1 MTNNSL
7 ADIKS
12 RLNASNML
20 TAILYSLGSVEIKRE
35 EIDKIL
41 DYQKPEHLKD
51 LSVDETYKDTFMDY
65 IKHRGGYASLQYDEK
80 SDNIK
85 FTLMSREEAEQEMEN
100 GNSLGFVCVR
110 SYWNDYAHS

>member
-1 MTNNSL
+1 MPNNSL

-20 TAILYSLGSVEIKRE
+20 TAILYSLGSVEVKVDE
-35 EIDKIL
+35 LDKIL

-51 LSVDETYKDTFMDY
+51 LSVDETYKETFMDY
-65 IKHRGGYASLQYDEK
+65 IKHRGGYASLQYDEN
-80 SDNIK
+80 SRSIK
-85 FTLMSREEAEQEMEN
+85 FTLMSREEAEQEMED
-100 GNSLGFVCVR
+100 GKSLGFVCVR